1 MISFKCQDCGDID
14 CVYVESVRIDW
25 NPQYQDWDIDPN
37 GKSNKRCGNCKS
49 WNIEEHEEGTDG
61 GLSRRG

>member
-49 WNIEEHEEGTDG
+49 WNIEEHEEGTDD

>member
-1 MISFKCQDCGDID
+1 MDGIYFKCQDCGDID

-37 GKSNKRCGNCKS
+37 GKSDKRCGNCKS
-49 WNIEEHEEGTDG
+49 WNIEEYKEDE
-61 GLSRRG
+61 